1 MRNKPI
7 RIALLGAESTG
18 KTSLSLA
25 MSQALSAHGQKVL
38 TVTEKLREWCNQH
51 GRTPQAHEQA
61 HIAASQCEAIFS
73 ITEGW
78 VIADTTALMTAVYS
92 DYIFQD
98 KSLYDFA
105 LDHQSQFDATLLMGL
120 DVAWVADGLQ
130 RDGQHVREPV
140 DNLLRQALSQA
151 NIDFKVV
158 YGQGHSA
165 LDPIEVEATTLA
177 EAIISG
183 DSESVRLLA
192 IHALALKQVAK
203 GEGTTLE
210 LAATADTAS
219 ITVARLDE
227 MKASIAKLTGA
238 DPSSIVITVTTAP
251 LYRERAYNETLPP
264 VIIKVYLPRAKAG
277 TLVDS
282 VVHAHEACQ
291 SGHEQ
296 LCLLLAQLFIQP
308 VEDAERVTLQLDAC
322 RMGRH

>member
-1 MRNKPI
+1 MSTRVI
-7 RIALLGAESTG
+7 RVALLGAESTG

-105 LDHQSQFDATLLMGL
+105 LQYQSQFDATLLMGL

-130 RDGQHVREPV
+130 RDGKHVREPV
-140 DNLLRQALSQA
+140 DNLLRQAMSQA

-158 YGQGHSA
+158 YGQGQARVNAAMMA
-165 LDPIEVEATTLA
+165 LQ
-177 EAIISG
+177 
-183 DSESVRLLA
+183 DSLPPELKSLLA
-192 IHALALKQVAK
+192 SLALSDTQLQRENNQFGLNQGRTVWRCD
-203 GEGTTLE
+203 LCSD
-210 LAATADTAS
+210 ADC
-219 ITVARLDE
+219 E
-227 MKASIAKLTGA
+227 HKLFS
-238 DPSSIVITVTTAP
+238 D
-251 LYRERAYNETLPP
+251 
-264 VIIKVYLPRAKAG
+264 
-277 TLVDS
+277 
-282 VVHAHEACQ
+282 
-291 SGHEQ
+291 
-296 LCLLLAQLFIQP
+296 LLKP
-308 VEDAERVTLQLDAC
+308 
-322 RMGRH
+322 

>member
-105 LDHQSQFDATLLMGL
+105 LEHQSQFDATLLMGL

-130 RDGQHVREPV
+130 RDGKHVREPV

-158 YGQGHSA
+158 YGQGQARVNAAMMA
-165 LDPIEVEATTLA
+165 LQ
-177 EAIISG
+177 
-183 DSESVRLLA
+183 DSLPPELKSLLA
-192 IHALALKQVAK
+192 SLALSDTQLQRENNQFGLNQGCTVWRCD
-203 GEGTTLE
+203 LCSD
-210 LAATADTAS
+210 ADC
-219 ITVARLDE
+219 E
-227 MKASIAKLTGA
+227 HKLFS
-238 DPSSIVITVTTAP
+238 D
-251 LYRERAYNETLPP
+251 
-264 VIIKVYLPRAKAG
+264 
-277 TLVDS
+277 
-282 VVHAHEACQ
+282 
-291 SGHEQ
+291 
-296 LCLLLAQLFIQP
+296 LLKS
-308 VEDAERVTLQLDAC
+308 
-322 RMGRH
+322 

>member
-105 LDHQSQFDATLLMGL
+105 LEHQSQFDATLLMGL

-158 YGQGHSA
+158 YGQGQARVNAAMMA
-165 LDPIEVEATTLA
+165 LQ
-177 EAIISG
+177 
-183 DSESVRLLA
+183 DS
-192 IHALALKQVAK
+192 
-203 GEGTTLE
+203 
-210 LAATADTAS
+210 
-219 ITVARLDE
+219 
-227 MKASIAKLTGA
+227 
-238 DPSSIVITVTTAP
+238 
-251 LYRERAYNETLPP
+251 LPP
-264 VIIKVYLPRAKAG
+264 
-277 TLVDS
+277 
-282 VVHAHEACQ
+282 
-291 SGHEQ
+291 
-296 LCLLLAQLFIQP
+296 
-308 VEDAERVTLQLDAC
+308 
-322 RMGRH
+322 

>member
-51 GRTPQAHEQA
+51 GRTPRAHEQA

-105 LDHQSQFDATLLMGL
+105 LEYQSQFDATLLMGL

-158 YGQGHSA
+158 YGQGQARVNAAMMA
-165 LDPIEVEATTLA
+165 LQ
-177 EAIISG
+177 
-183 DSESVRLLA
+183 DSLPPELKSLLA
-192 IHALALKQVAK
+192 SLALSDTQLQRENNQFSLNQGRTVWRCD
-203 GEGTTLE
+203 LCSD
-210 LAATADTAS
+210 ADC
-219 ITVARLDE
+219 E
-227 MKASIAKLTGA
+227 HKLFS
-238 DPSSIVITVTTAP
+238 D
-251 LYRERAYNETLPP
+251 
-264 VIIKVYLPRAKAG
+264 
-277 TLVDS
+277 
-282 VVHAHEACQ
+282 
-291 SGHEQ
+291 
-296 LCLLLAQLFIQP
+296 LLKP
-308 VEDAERVTLQLDAC
+308 
-322 RMGRH
+322 